1 MSFIL
6 SLTKQPIF
14 CDSTSGLIPRKM
26 TSEPVVASRNVG
38 FVLRLPDS
46 LRADTPTLPDKSI
59 FALIFWRE
67 KKGLARLQIVLAVKQ
82 SLERNLYVGGVDRS
96 ARFKNNY
103 QQAVQ

>member
-1 MSFIL
+1 
-6 SLTKQPIF
+6 
-14 CDSTSGLIPRKM
+14 M

-46 LRADTPTLPDKSI
+46 LRADTRTYRYKSI

-67 KKGLARLQIVLAVKQ
+67 KKGIARLQIVMTVKR
-82 SLERNLYVGGVDRS
+82 SLERNLYVGDLDRC
-96 ARFKNNY
+96 ARFKKNY